1 VRRDHDIKEHLTER
15 LRPRLH
21 LSFDPA
27 DCIRDLRYGTI
38 SHSRGG
44 NRFHDIK
51 ASARSYMIKCSSTVN
66 VEEVVVHI
74 VSVRQ
79 DRNSS
84 VQTKFFTPVKL
95 RSHADDTDAGAE
107 TVRIPPTHFF
117 ALIKHISRYDRPYI
131 DTAMPYEY
139 QFLFDEPGLYDLSI
153 EARGRGVVAT
163 TLRLEMCL
171 KTERLAEDV
180 LGNRM
185 TDYDIAW
192 IREVGSGSK

>member
-1 VRRDHDIKEHLTER
+1 
-15 LRPRLH
+15 
-21 LSFDPA
+21 
-27 DCIRDLRYGTI
+27 
-38 SHSRGG
+38 
-44 NRFHDIK
+44 
-51 ASARSYMIKCSSTVN
+51 
-66 VEEVVVHI
+66 
-74 VSVRQ
+74 
-79 DRNSS
+79 
-84 VQTKFFTPVKL
+84 
-95 RSHADDTDAGAE
+95 
-107 TVRIPPTHFF
+107 
-117 ALIKHISRYDRPYI
+117 
-131 DTAMPYEY
+131 MPYEY